1 MVSPAVVATVSYLV
15 AENEITG
22 CVPNELYGCFATG
35 ASTEL
40 MLVLLLA
47 SIPFATA
54 ASCVL
59 MLFGLVATA
68 MSEPLLL
75 VADAIL
81 SASVFGYGI
90 YLMERK
96 WVRET
101 ESNPQRHHASRV
113 NLQLAATALIVGL
126 VSLSAIRYGI
136 VATGQNTEA
145 SLDGSETAWMSL
157 IILAVIAA
165 AALAITTS
173 LRRLTESRPFL
184 LGLTWPALLLLAAG
198 ADRLGTDELGWTER
212 LLGGTLTVLLLWAM
226 WYVFGPGRRATAQI
240 ESKERGL
247 T

>member
-1 MVSPAVVATVSYLV
+1 MVSPAVLATVSYLV

-40 MLVLLLA
+40 MLALLLA

-54 ASCVL
+54 AGCVL

-75 VADAIL
+75 VADGIL
-81 SASVFGYGI
+81 SATAFGYGI

-101 ESNPQRHHASRV
+101 ESNPQRHHARRL

-136 VATGQNTEA
+136 VTTGPNTEA
-145 SLDGSETAWMSL
+145 LLDGSETAWMSL

-173 LRRLTESRPFL
+173 LHRLTESRPFL

-212 LLGGTLTVLLLWAM
+212 LLGGALTVLLLWAM
-226 WYVFGPGRRATAQI
+226 WYVFGPGRRATTES
-240 ESKERGL
+240 ESKEHS
-247 T
+247 TI